1 MVSGMILTIN
11 PIQDGGG
18 GGGGGKRPPQQFI
31 LCNLDKHWN

>member
-18 GGGGGKRPPQQFI
+18 GGDGQKVPSYQFFP
-31 LCNLDKHWN
+31 CNF

>member
-18 GGGGGKRPPQQFI
+18 GGGGKKAPQKI
-31 LCNLDKHWN
+31 YTR